1 MLAPFVSKGAVTEIT
16 CVIPAFENL
25 DLLARCLTS
34 VAVQT
39 DIDLEIIVT
48 DDSKSSLARDL
59 VASLTTAF
67 ANIRYLEGPR
77 SGNPV
82 DNWNHGLNGAR
93 GRFCVMA
100 HHDEFLIDPRYLR
113 RAVDRMEE
121 TKAAAVVGRTAVIGV
136 ARTSRFSHATAL
148 ARALGR
154 PVWLLPI
161 LNWIGPTAAF
171 VFRRGPR
178 FDPALVQLA
187 DVEFYRR
194 VLKGGRPAILDGVCV
209 GSLGHHPA
217 QITATIDPPALA
229 RRELA
234 ILAARSPPAVGTVER
249 AIFTSWLGLRSWL
262 G

>member
-1 MLAPFVSKGAVTEIT
+1 MTEIT

-25 DLLARCLTS
+25 DLLGRCLTS
-34 VAVQT
+34 VAVQK
-39 DIDLEIIVT
+39 DVDLEIIVT
-48 DDSKSSLARDL
+48 DDSKTGLARNL
-59 VASLTTAF
+59 VASLMTAF
-67 ANIRYLEGPR
+67 ANIRSLEGPL
-77 SGNPV
+77 SGNPI
-82 DNWNHGLNGAR
+82 DNWNHGLDAAR
-93 GRFCVMA
+93 GRFCVVA

-113 RAVDRMEE
+113 RAVDRLEA
-121 TKAAAVVGRTAVIGV
+121 TRAPAAVGRTAVIGV
-136 ARTSRFSHATAL
+136 ARASRFSLATAV

-154 PVWLLPI
+154 PIWLLPI

-209 GSLGHHPA
+209 GSLGHHAA

-234 ILAARSPPAVGTVER
+234 ILAARSPPSVGPLEG